1 MKKILLRSLSFT
13 MSILIV
19 LTSVLL
25 LGCNT
30 SDPAPAGSDSESK
43 NAMPDNNE
51 KDQTPTESPKF
62 GTYKGRITA
71 EGDAVIDLSGVEFV
85 VSAAEKDKE
94 YLYGDKYD
102 LTGESFVVV
111 TDEKGGFSFDKPSE
125 YFYITP
131 KLDTLPS
138 GWGLS
143 ISSALVKPD
152 SVDSEIKC
160 VPIHAVKLQISGT
173 RIDVYFKDK
182 YSGRIYADYKTEVI
196 LSEKLSLKIDD
207 LKKLEKLDVT
217 VKISFGD
224 QTKEYERELEFY
236 PQVADKLS
244 ALCNLGIIT
253 EEEKINGFCDIL
265 LDYGDDKEISTVGL
279 AGRIYGFYLNTEEIS
294 DELKARIENNFDV
307 EKYLD
312 FEGDIIVD

>member
-1 MKKILLRSLSFT
+1 

-51 KDQTPTESPKF
+51 KDQKPTESPKF
-62 GTYKGRITA
+62 GTYKGKITA

-111 TDEKGGFSFDKPSE
+111 TDEKGEFSFDKPSE
-125 YFYITP
+125 YFYISP
-131 KLDTLPS
+131 KLNTLPE
-138 GWGLS
+138 GYGFNKAELV
-143 ISSALVKPD
+143 VKPD
-152 SVDSEIKC
+152 SNDYEGKC
-160 VPIHAVKLQISGT
+160 VPIHRVKAQVSGRQIAVYFEDKYGVKLN
-173 RIDVYFKDK
+173 VYH
-182 YSGRIYADYKTEVI
+182 SVEVDAA
-196 LSEKLSLKIDD
+196 EEFSLEIDD
-207 LKKLEKLDVT
+207 LKSLEAIDVK
-217 VKISFGD
+217 VKVSFGER
-224 QTKEYERELEFY
+224 TEEISKEITFY
-236 PQVADKLS
+236 PNVTDKLYD
-244 ALCNLGIIT
+244 LCRLGIIT
-253 EEEKINGFCDIL
+253 EEEKINGFCDIVL
-265 LDYGDDKEISTVGL
+265 EHSEDTDISATGLVGD
-279 AGRIYGFYLNTEEIS
+279 IYRFYLNSENIS
-294 DELKARIENNFDV
+294 EELKARIENNFDV